1 MRGIEGNT
9 DLRLLTEAVGASGVV
24 ASRNRYVMLLR
35 SSATRDGLHSIVS
48 ESEVLSVTWAAL
60 GAFGIGLT

>member
-1 MRGIEGNT
+1 MVSRGTPTFAFSRKLSEHPAS
-9 DLRLLTEAVGASGVV
+9 LQAVTE
-24 ASRNRYVMLLR
+24 YVMLLR